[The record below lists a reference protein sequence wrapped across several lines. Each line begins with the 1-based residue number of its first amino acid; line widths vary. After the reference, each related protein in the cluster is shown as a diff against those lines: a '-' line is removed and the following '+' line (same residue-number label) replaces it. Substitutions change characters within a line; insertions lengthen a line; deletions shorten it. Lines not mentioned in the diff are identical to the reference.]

1 MRRLLVPDTEPG
13 RVTVI
18 ESSRDARMRSRFS
31 KAGDFVRLASVDAV
45 REMMVWGREYVL
57 GGGLEAA
64 RRTVHSTRCS
74 SGSARPATAMWLID
88 DSSSSSTS

>member
-1 MRRLLVPDTEPG
+1 MRRLLVPDSDTAEPG

-57 GGGLEAA
+57 GGLEAE
-64 RRTVHSTRCS
+64 
-74 SGSARPATAMWLID
+74 GSLEPLLLRAAGGDVAE
-88 DSSSSSTS
+88 S

>member
-57 GGGLEAA
+57 GGGLEAE
-64 RRTVHSTRCS
+64 
-74 SGSARPATAMWLID
+74 GSLEPLLLRAAGGGDVAAD
-88 DSSSSSTS
+88 

>member
-1 MRRLLVPDTEPG
+1 MRRLLVPDSDTADEPG

-57 GGGLEAA
+57 GSGLEAE
-64 RRTVHSTRCS
+64 
-74 SGSARPATAMWLID
+74 GSLEPLLLRPRAAGGDTAAMAD
-88 DSSSSSTS
+88 